1 MNLCIFRPIIFYG
14 FLVSGFAGDDYAAS
28 SDCERLVSGFAGDD
42 SAVSSDCERTE
53 TTLLKSANGMTTPK
67 KVGFRESVAVG
78 RTEYDDDE
86 VLETTHVNA
95 TDICEQSLK
104 ALDPRKEEDAQP
116 RESAYNF
123 VASINSMLYEN
134 GMPTEDPLIR
144 EAIKD
149 RVLKIAKGI
158 QGDFFVNRAVA
169 QKEGSRP
176 RLHILE
182 ENFKKITPETVEIMR
197 DLGTFITQED
207 CLKIKEIARNNPS
220 VIAALIALEQEK
232 FDTIAQL
239 NKRNISITADIFD
252 AVSCRANTLTTDE
265 IDLFLHF
272 SVGSRIVL
280 LQLLKIAPHRV
291 QDFQNI
297 LAQNTM
303 ELKQHR
309 NLLKKN
315 ADFVLKIAQESAPGA
330 QLCAS
335 DVLALAQRC
344 LSRHDLSTYEL
355 IDFARVV
362 IKRKSWWALMWT
374 WVDHDTLHDLCDRQR
389 SAQSS

>member
-14 FLVSGFAGDDYAAS
+14 FLVSGCASFPDLEMEAS
-28 SDCERLVSGFAGDD
+28 S
-42 SAVSSDCERTE
+42 
-53 TTLLKSANGMTTPK
+53 SANTTPK
-67 KVGFRESVAVG
+67 KVEFKKKVRVGMMEHTEHDEGKVFETKHVHSSAV
-78 RTEYDDDE
+78 
-86 VLETTHVNA
+86 
-95 TDICEQSLK
+95 CKQSLIII
-104 ALDPRKEEDAQP
+104 LERKNKKK

-169 QKEGSRP
+169 HKEGSPP

-182 ENFKKITPETVEIMR
+182 ENFLKIAPETVEKMR
-197 DLGTFITQED
+197 AMGGLLALED

-272 SVGSRIVL
+272 SVGNHLVFL
-280 LQLLKIAPHRV
+280 ELLKMPYHRM
-291 QDFQNI
+291 QDFKKI
-297 LAQNTM
+297 LELNTM
-303 ELKQHR
+303 ELNVNKV
-309 NLLKKN
+309 LLNKSAN
-315 ADFVLKIAQESAPGA
+315 EVLKIAQESAPGA

>member
-28 SDCERLVSGFAGDD
+28 SDSERLVSGFAGDD
-42 SAVSSDCERTE
+42 SAVSSDSERTE
-53 TTLLKSANGMTTPK
+53 TTLLKSAKGMTTPK

-86 VLETTHVNA
+86 VLETTHVNT

-104 ALDPRKEEDAQP
+104 GLDPRKEEDAQP

-134 GMPTEDPLIR
+134 GIPTDDPLIR

-182 ENFKKITPETVEIMR
+182 GNFLKIAPETVEKMR
-197 DLGTFITQED
+197 AMGGLLALED
-207 CLKIKEIARNNPS
+207 CLIIKEIARNNPS

-272 SVGSRIVL
+272 SVGSRIVFL
-280 LQLLKIAPHRV
+280 ELLKMPHHRV
-291 QDFQNI
+291 QDFKKI
-297 LAQNTM
+297 LELNTM
-303 ELKQHR
+303 ELNVNKA
-309 NLLKKN
+309 LLNKSAN
-315 ADFVLKIAQESAPGA
+315 EVLKIAKESAPGA

>member
-1 MNLCIFRPIIFYG
+1 MNLSVLKFIVFCGCIVI
-14 FLVSGFAGDDYAAS
+14 SFAGTACTASTDCKWPDAA
-28 SDCERLVSGFAGDD
+28 LLKKMG
-42 SAVSSDCERTE
+42 VSSP
-53 TTLLKSANGMTTPK
+53 ANGMTTPK
-67 KVGFRESVAVG
+67 RVGLRESVAVG
-78 RTEYDDDE
+78 MTEYTEYDEDQDCKTE
-86 VLETTHVNA
+86 HVN
-95 TDICEQSLK
+95 TTEICRQSLK
-104 ALDPRKEEDAQP
+104 EFTPRKEEDAQP

-123 VASINSMLYEN
+123 VASINFMLYEN
-134 GMPTEDPLIR
+134 GIPTDNPLIR
-144 EAIKD
+144 EAVKD

-169 QKEGSRP
+169 HKEGSPP

-182 ENFKKITPETVEIMR
+182 ENFLKIAPETVEKMR
-197 DLGTFITQED
+197 AMGGLLALED
-207 CLKIKEIARNNPS
+207 CLKIKEIARNNPR
-220 VIAALIALEQEK
+220 VIAALIALEREK
-232 FDTIAQL
+232 FDIIAEL

-252 AVSCRANTLTTDE
+252 AVSCKANTLTTDE

-272 SVGSRIVL
+272 SVGNHLVFL
-280 LQLLKIAPHRV
+280 ELFKMPYHRV
-291 QDFQNI
+291 QDFKKI
-297 LAQNTM
+297 LELNTM
-303 ELKQHR
+303 ELNVNKV
-309 NLLKKN
+309 LLNKSAN
-315 ADFVLKIAQESAPGA
+315 EVLKIAQESAPGA

-389 SAQSS
+389 STQSS